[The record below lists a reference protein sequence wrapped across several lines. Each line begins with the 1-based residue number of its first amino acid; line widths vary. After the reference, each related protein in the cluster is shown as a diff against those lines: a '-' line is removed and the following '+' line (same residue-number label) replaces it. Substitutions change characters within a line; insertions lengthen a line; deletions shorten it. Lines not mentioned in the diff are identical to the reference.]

1 MKSTLTLLV
10 LLFGLIATTVA
21 HAADQAA
28 PTALTPELAA
38 AVAKA
43 AKSGDMQA
51 LADLVVNNPGYSVLI
66 AQAAAT
72 ANPAKVGIIAA
83 TVAKNDK
90 ANAAAIA
97 VAAATAPGVPASKAG
112 EIAGSVYY
120 VVKGSMIERSE
131 TTAAAIAIASAV
143 AKAVP
148 QELGAIVSQVSAHG
162 VGTGEESA
170 NQFYNAIAAAT
181 NTTAHDVRSAV
192 RNYHVNSSSTYIDT
206 LTQTIDDA
214 INAATGN
221 LVNPVEPGLHV
232 SPAF

>member
-38 AVAKA
+38 AVAEA

-112 EIAGSVYY
+112 EIAGSVYE
-120 VVKGSMIERSE
+120 VVKGSMTQSE
-131 TTAAAIAIASAV
+131 ITAAATAIASAV

-148 QELGAIVSQVSAHG
+148 QELGAIAAQVSALG
-162 VGTGEESA
+162 VGTGAKSA

-181 NTTAHDVRSAV
+181 NTTADDVRSAAN
-192 RNYHVNSSSTYIDT
+192 NYYVNSTSTYVDT
-206 LTQTIDDA
+206 LSKTLDYA